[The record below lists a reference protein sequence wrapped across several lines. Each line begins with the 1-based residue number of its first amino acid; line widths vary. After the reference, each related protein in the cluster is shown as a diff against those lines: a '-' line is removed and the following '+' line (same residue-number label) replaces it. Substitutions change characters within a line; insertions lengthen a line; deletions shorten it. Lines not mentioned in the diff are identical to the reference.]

1 MEVYMVT
8 DGIFKTIDV
17 AIDKRVGYLKDMDMA
32 GIIVDIPDK
41 DDAYTVKISN
51 QNYKVPNGSGL
62 GFKEGDTVW
71 IHSPNGD
78 FNSKYIIA
86 KKVSSANLSRNS
98 GTGQTGEGG
107 SISSDDIITDEEIDA
122 MFA

>member
-1 MEVYMVT
+1 MAVT
-8 DGIFKTIDV
+8 DSILKTIDY
-17 AIDKRVGYLKDMDMA
+17 AIGKRTEHLMNMDIS
-32 GIIVDIPDK
+32 GIIVSIPDK

-78 FNSKYIIA
+78 FNRKYIIA

-98 GTGQTGEGG
+98 GTGETGEGG
-107 SISSDDIITDEEIDA
+107 SIGDDDIITNEEIDA